1 MDENTPS
8 SQDASNGSEQP
19 PEAPVSLRPNLLQR
33 LRNYFLT
40 GIVVAAPIAIT
51 IYLAWLF
58 INSIDNL
65 IRPLIPEKYSPETY
79 LPFGIP
85 GFGVIVVV
93 AGLTLLG
100 ALTAN
105 FLGRYLLGIGERIVN
120 RMPVIRSVY
129 GTLKQIF
136 ETVVSQSSTS
146 FQEVVLVEYPRP
158 GLWAL
163 AFVTTETRGE
173 VRRVLDQ
180 DLVSV
185 FLPTTPNPTS
195 GFLLFVPRKDL
206 IRLDMT
212 VEEGVKKVI
221 SAGIV
226 TPSDRHAAIAKKL
239 TPPSQPERK

>member
-1 MDENTPS
+1 MDENAPT
-8 SQDASNGSEQP
+8 SQDASNGPEQP
-19 PEAPVSLRPNLLQR
+19 PETPVSLRPNLLQR

-120 RMPVIRSVY
+120 RMPIIRSVY

-146 FQEVVLVEYPRP
+146 FQEVVLVEYPRT

-163 AFVTTETRGE
+163 AFVTTETKGE

-226 TPSDRHAAIAKKL
+226 TPSDRKANATKTLAA
-239 TPPSQPERK
+239 PVQPERK

>member
-1 MDENTPS
+1 MDQNTPDP
-8 SQDASNGSEQP
+8 QDNTPGGHQE
-19 PEAPVSLRPNLLQR
+19 PETLSLKPSLLQR

-40 GIVVAAPIAIT
+40 GLVVTAPIAIT

-58 INSIDNL
+58 INSIDN
-65 IRPLIPEKYSPETY
+65 IITPLIPERYNPQTY
-79 LPFGIP
+79 LPFGLP

-93 AGLTLLG
+93 VTITLLG

-105 FLGRYLLGIGERIVN
+105 FLGRYLLGVGERIVN
-120 RMPVIRSVY
+120 RMPIIRSVY

-146 FQEVVLVEYPRP
+146 FQEVVLVEYPRA

-163 AFVTTETRGE
+163 GFVTTQTRGE
-173 VRRVLDQ
+173 IRRVLDQ
-180 DLVSV
+180 ELLSV

-195 GFLLFVPRKDL
+195 GFLLFVPKKDV
-206 IRLDMT
+206 IVLDMT

-226 TPSDRHAAIAKKL
+226 SPSDPALQEAVADASKRRKK
-239 TPPSQPERK
+239 